1 MLRIL
6 HTSDWH
12 LGHKLLNQERREEH
26 QLALDWLLE
35 TIQKESVDVLLVAG
49 DIFDTGNPPNYAR
62 QLYFDFL
69 VRLRATGCRH
79 VVVTGGNHDSPSM
92 LDAPR
97 ALLSHLNIHVRG
109 AATEDPADELV
120 LLRDAAGA
128 PEALVAAVPFLR
140 DRDLRYSQAGET
152 SDERRR
158 KVQEGIRRHYQEV
171 GHLAEALSLPSDLP
185 LIAMGHLYAEGAI
198 ASAAQDNIYTGDR
211 ENIQAKEF
219 PSCFHYVALGHIHRA
234 QTVGDSPHVRYSG
247 SLIPLDFSETKD
259 DKSVYC
265 LDFRGAEL
273 AQLRALPVP
282 TFRRL
287 KSIRGPRE
295 KVEAAL
301 RRFTAKERNLT
312 PWVDIVVD
320 TDRPLPHLHEE
331 LRTLVADQDVQLLAV
346 RLDRQYET
354 GQTLADLPDLESTDV
369 EEVFRRRCAGQG
381 ELPEAEWQ
389 ELLADFRELREW
401 MEDSAG

>member
-1 MLRIL
+1 
-6 HTSDWH
+6 
-12 LGHKLLNQERREEH
+12 LLNQERTDEH
-26 QLALDWLLE
+26 RRALDWLLD
-35 TIQKESVDVLLVAG
+35 TIREQAVDVLLVAG

-69 VRLRATGCRH
+69 VRLRGTGCRH
-79 VVVTGGNHDSPSM
+79 VVITGGNHDSPAM

-120 LLRDAAGA
+120 VLRAADGT
-128 PEALVAAVPFLR
+128 PEAIVAAVPFLR

-152 SDERRR
+152 SEDRRQ
-158 KVQEGIRRHYQEV
+158 KIQEGIREHYATLGRLVTAQEFP
-171 GHLAEALSLPSDLP
+171 ADRPR
-185 LIAMGHLYAEGAI
+185 IAMGHLYAAGAV
-198 ASAAQDNIYTGDR
+198 ASAVQDNIYIGDR
-211 ENIQAKEF
+211 ENIQAGEF
-219 PSCFHYVALGHIHRA
+219 PACFDYVALGHIHRA
-234 QTVGDSPHVRYSG
+234 QSVGEAEHVRYSG

-259 DKSVYC
+259 DKCVV
-265 LDFRGAEL
+265 LLEWQGAEL
-273 AQLRALPVP
+273 KAVRPLPVP

-301 RRFTAKERNLT
+301 RRFVVKARELT
-312 PWVDIVVD
+312 PWVDVVVE
-320 TDRPLPHLHEE
+320 TDRPLPHLPEA
-331 LRTLVADQDVQLLAV
+331 LRTLVADHDVQLLAV
-346 RLDRQYET
+346 RLDRQYDP
-354 GQTLADLPDLESTDV
+354 GPTLADLPDLESTDV

-381 ELPEAEWQ
+381 ELPAAEWQ

-401 MEDSAG
+401 MEENSAD

>member
-26 QLALDWLLE
+26 ELALNWLLQ
-35 TIQKESVDVLLVAG
+35 TIQRSAVDVLLIAG

-69 VRLRATGCRH
+69 VRLRETGCRH
-79 VVVTGGNHDSPSM
+79 VVITGGNHDSPSM

-109 AATEDPADELV
+109 AATEDPAEELV
-120 LLRDAAGA
+120 LLRDAEGE

-152 SDERRR
+152 SEERRR
-158 KVQEGIRRHYQEV
+158 KVRAGIRQHYATV
-171 GHLAEALSLPSDLP
+171 GELARACPYPPTLP
-185 LIAMGHLYAEGAI
+185 LLAMGHLYAGGAE
-198 ASAAQDNIYTGDR
+198 ASAPQDNIYTGDR
-211 ENIQAKEF
+211 ENIQASEF
-219 PSCFHYVALGHIHRA
+219 PDCFHYVALGHIHRA
-234 QTVGDSPHVRYSG
+234 QPVGGCRHIRYSG

-259 DKSVYC
+259 DKTVC
-265 LDFRGAEL
+265 LLEFQGAEL
-273 AQLRALPVP
+273 TGIQPLPVP
-282 TFRRL
+282 VFRRL
-287 KSIRGPRE
+287 KSIRGPLE
-295 KVEAAL
+295 KVEASL
-301 RRFTAKERNLT
+301 QRFSAKERLLS
-312 PWVDIVVD
+312 PWIDVVVE
-320 TDRPLPHLHEE
+320 TDRPLPHLHEH
-331 LRTLVADQDVQLLAV
+331 LRTLVADRDLQLLAV

-369 EEVFRRRCAGQG
+369 EEVFRRRCAGDG
-381 ELPEAEWQ
+381 DLPESEWK

-401 MEDSAG
+401 MGDSA